1 MNNATITMK
10 PSKIKPG
17 QEIRINGRIGFYVR
31 RYPTQSGRPAIN
43 IIRVPDYAGLN
54 GPDDDGSC
62 QISDYDFSHKVT
74 RI

>member
-10 PSKIKPG
+10 PSKMKPG

-31 RYPTQSGRPAIN
+31 RYLSQAGRPAIN
-43 IIRVPDYAGLN
+43 IIRVPDYTGLN
-54 GPDDDGSC
+54 GPNDDGSC
-62 QISDYDFSHKVT
+62 QISDYDFSRKVT